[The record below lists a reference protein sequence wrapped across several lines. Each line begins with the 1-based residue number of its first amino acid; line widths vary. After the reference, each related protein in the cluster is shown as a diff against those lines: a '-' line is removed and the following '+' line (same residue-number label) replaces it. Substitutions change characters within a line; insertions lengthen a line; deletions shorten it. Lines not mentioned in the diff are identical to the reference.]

1 MHEYHVTMVFGV
13 YAVDYDGEYMKELR
27 KTIAGFIRKQEHV
40 KSFHAVY
47 IDQRSDKIYCDFI
60 VDYELKDWEELKKE
74 FEQYMAEKYTG
85 KEVVLTIETEYVWE
99 SGYEHNKERRITQKN
114 RPSVFELGKIDISG
128 YKDSMIPLIKKDI
141 AELRELIEEKQEI

>member
-1 MHEYHVTMVFGV
+1 MNVEIDHKKTVGEIYEFLHKLQLKIMHEYHVTMVFGV
-13 YAVDYDGEYMKELR
+13 YAVDYDGEYIRELR
-27 KTIAGFIRKQEHV
+27 KTIADFVGSREHV

-85 KEVVLTIETEYVWE
+85 KEVVLTIETEYV
-99 SGYEHNKERRITQKN
+99 
-114 RPSVFELGKIDISG
+114 
-128 YKDSMIPLIKKDI
+128 
-141 AELRELIEEKQEI
+141 